1 MITLF
6 LSSFYLCLLL
16 ILHLVDH
23 LSLID
28 CISLLCSILT
38 FVLRDDPSLS
48 RIFFPEYSNV
58 LLIVLLSSF
67 TFFLLSH
74 TSHG

>member
-6 LSSFYLCLLL
+6 LSSSYLCLLL